1 MQITS
6 IIDTLPVLQ
15 ISSVAE
21 NSCACQAQGCQP
33 CAAIAVTGII
43 CAAVLIIAIVALV
56 LYYKLKTKESMS
68 QMETSKSK
76 WEHENAERT
85 AKQEAEKTKRAWDV
99 EDTLKK
105 KEQEIQKQ
113 ERERREHL
121 IDEYLCFMEELT
133 KKETPSE
140 TDMNY
145 MNELKQFINEF
156 PKSK

>member
-1 MQITS
+1 MQITT
-6 IIDTLPVLQ
+6 IIDTLPT
-15 ISSVAE
+15 
-21 NSCACQAQGCQP
+21 
-33 CAAIAVTGII
+33 IAVNHVSEAHCPCPPPCCAPWVPVAITGII

-68 QMETSKSK
+68 QMETSRSK
-76 WEHENAERT
+76 WEYENAERT

-145 MNELKQFINEF
+145 MNELKQFINEL